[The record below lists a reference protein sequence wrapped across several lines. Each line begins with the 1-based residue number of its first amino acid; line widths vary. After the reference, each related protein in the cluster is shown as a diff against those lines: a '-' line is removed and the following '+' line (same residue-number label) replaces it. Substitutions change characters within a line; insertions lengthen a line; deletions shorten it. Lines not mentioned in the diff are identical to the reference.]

1 MLTISGWRINK
12 LIMKNVLWSINC
24 DKFADKIVINKQRD

>member
-12 LIMKNVLWSINC
+12 LIMKNIFWGINC
-24 DKFADKIVINKQRD
+24 DKFADIIINNKQRD